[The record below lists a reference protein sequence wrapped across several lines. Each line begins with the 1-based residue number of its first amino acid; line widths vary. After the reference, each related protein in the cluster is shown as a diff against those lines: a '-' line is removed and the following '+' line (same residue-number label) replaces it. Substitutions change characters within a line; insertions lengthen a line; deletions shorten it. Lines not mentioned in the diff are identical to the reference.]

1 MDITTAITI
10 IVILLYDKFLINK
23 MKPMG
28 AVIIN
33 IGIITHPRY
42 FGKFSNP
49 VKTEILEPGFVSCSF
64 NPVSES
70 SLDESNYLSDV

>member
-1 MDITTAITI
+1 MDITIAITI

-49 VKTEILEPGFVSCSF
+49 VKTEIPGPGVVSCSF
-64 NPVSES
+64 NTVSES
-70 SLDESNYLSDV
+70 SLDESKYLSDV